1 MISKCKLKTHVSRG
15 RLRHYNSWRR
25 LSLVRHS
32 LCEKRWSRP
41 CNSTFTISQ
50 LIVSNKGP
58 YSPAILRFQVS
69 FPSPFPTASPLITF
83 SSDIFHPFLTPLTT
97 YTYTTSTSDVDTVS
111 ATDDERLPPG
121 GFSLRHG
128 FPQWFGRSKDKIPG
142 SRVFSESAVDHG
154 ENQATTATSAPTMY
168 EVLDYVRSAFTDEVF
183 LDSIPLQAAANSG
196 AYHAWKTHRARET
209 GIDLADP
216 QNQLDDGQP
225 RFALSSSPRA
235 ETPTAGRT
243 RRPGEWNWEGVWE
256 ERVKRGVQNS
266 LAEPV
271 LFGAA
276 VGGDDIVICSDSR
289 SHIFA
294 NNLQIRFSDLEHES
308 LQRIKQQMI

>member
-1 MISKCKLKTHVSRG
+1 MCTG
-15 RLRHYNSWRR
+15 
-25 LSLVRHS
+25 
-32 LCEKRWSRP
+32 
-41 CNSTFTISQ
+41 
-50 LIVSNKGP
+50 KGP

-69 FPSPFPTASPLITF
+69 FPSPFPASSPLITF
-83 SSDIFHPFLTPLTT
+83 SSDIFHPLLTPLTT

-128 FPQWFGRSKDKIPG
+128 FPQWFGSGKDKTSE
-142 SRVFSESAVDHG
+142 SRVSSTSVADSAAS
-154 ENQATTATSAPTMY
+154 QPKTATSTPNMY
-168 EVLDYVRSAFTDEVF
+168 EILEYLRSAFTDEAF
-183 LDSIPLQAAANSG
+183 LDSVPLQAAANSG

-209 GIDLADP
+209 GGETIKSEAQSSGSRARSPLSLP
-216 QNQLDDGQP
+216 P
-225 RFALSSSPRA
+225 RS

-266 LAEPV
+266 LAEPI

-276 VGGDDIVICSDSR
+276 AGGDDIVLR
-289 SHIFA
+289 SNSGPQSFA
-294 NNLQIRFSDLEHES
+294 NDAQIRFSDLDPES
-308 LQRIKQQMI
+308 LQRIKQQIA

>member
-1 MISKCKLKTHVSRG
+1 
-15 RLRHYNSWRR
+15 
-25 LSLVRHS
+25 LVRHS
-32 LCEKRWSRP
+32 VCQKRWFRLYTSALAVLP
-41 CNSTFTISQ
+41 LTIS
-50 LIVSNKGP
+50 NEGP

-83 SSDIFHPFLTPLTT
+83 SSDIFHPLLTPLTT

-128 FPQWFGRSKDKIPG
+128 FPQWFGRSKDRISG
-142 SRVFSESAVDHG
+142 SRVSSGSTASP
-154 ENQATTATSAPTMY
+154 TTTSTPAMY
-168 EVLDYVRSAFTDEVF
+168 EVLDYLRSAFTDEAF
-183 LDSIPLQAAANSG
+183 LDSVPLEAAANSG

-209 GIDLADP
+209 SIDLTNSP
-216 QNQLDDGQP
+216 SQREDGNP
-225 RFALSSSPRA
+225 RSASPLSPRL
-235 ETPTAGRT
+235 EMPTSGRT

-276 VGGDDIVICSDSR
+276 AGGDDIVRKSSSWFC
-289 SHIFA
+289 IFT
-294 NNLQIRFSDLEHES
+294 NSQQIRFSDLESES
-308 LQRIKQQMI
+308 LQSIKQQMA